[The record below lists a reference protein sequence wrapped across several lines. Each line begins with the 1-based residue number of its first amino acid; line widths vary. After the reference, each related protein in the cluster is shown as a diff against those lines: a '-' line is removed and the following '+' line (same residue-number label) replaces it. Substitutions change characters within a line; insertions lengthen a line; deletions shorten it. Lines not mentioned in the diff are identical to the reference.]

1 MSCHR
6 SFGSLAP
13 PVRLSEV
20 VAFLDAS
27 LAEAR
32 TRYTTSSDKARRK
45 SLDLWLCH
53 IKFLQHIVAY
63 RARRLG
69 DVEQTERAF
78 DRAAACGLRP
88 APDRAEVQH
97 LHRHHAGLAIPGAGI
112 DRACRARASS
122 QGAGVET
129 SPQEQSIPGCDTGMP
144 LGRNKCW
151 TAETKSGIISDNP
164 GPEEIDN
171 ELARLC
177 HG

>member
-6 SFGSLAP
+6 SFGSWAP

-20 VAFLDAS
+20 AAFLDAS

-53 IKFLQHIVAY
+53 IKFLQHIVAAY

-78 DRAAACGLRP
+78 DRAAACGLRRTEP
-88 APDRAEVQH
+88 RYSTYIDTMLALRFLEQA
-97 LHRHHAGLAIPGAGI
+97 LIGLVVPGQA
-112 DRACRARASS
+112 AK
-122 QGAGVET
+122 V
-129 SPQEQSIPGCDTGMP
+129 
-144 LGRNKCW
+144 
-151 TAETKSGIISDNP
+151 
-164 GPEEIDN
+164 PE
-171 ELARLC
+171 
-177 HG
+177 